1 MIFDFKLGHHGQ
13 AIMLGAEHNL
23 CLNENCELPHVAL
36 AHTRWATHGPPE
48 SVNAHPQRS
57 DEENHFVVI
66 HNGKKHL

>member
-1 MIFDFKLGHHGQ
+1 
-13 AIMLGAEHNL
+13 MLGAEHNL

-48 SVNAHPQRS
+48 SINAHPQRS

-66 HNGKKHL
+66 HNGEKHL